1 MEKSQEILLNSIAN
15 SGVTIPPGISSVKN
29 LTPETLFF
37 ISSQS
42 LHLIDQNLSFTSSL
56 PENSVSD
63 RLKLCSDLASAFK
76 TLGFVGDISFH
87 KFLYPSEEDLY
98 ELVRFLVGRL
108 SDVEAR
114 KDAVSES
121 KRRLKTP
128 EENVDDTGP
137 LPHKELLG
145 RVGDPLM
152 MTQTPESSQRSYL
165 TTNKMDEFYNG
176 VHIPGEGRV
185 DSSEEISGGEQD
197 VLDLVEGVRSSL
209 RENEHDSEYGL
220 QSTSPCVNLPQ
231 MNCKTGTL
239 QDQKEMLVEKSV
251 SGSVELHKLQ
261 EKLGLLRA
269 AVNMA
274 SNESCPTNFYVN
286 QLNDPVELKMGK
298 IVEMESHWNDKRKA
312 LEQEKSYLEETLKAA
327 EPESYLK
334 YKKLE
339 EIELELEFILAEK
352 KKREEELIILSAKAE
367 KRPELEPRSTYIQR
381 IEEITKNSQKQ
392 DADIERILKE
402 TRELQ
407 LESNSIQERLNRT
420 HAVVDEMVFREAKKD
435 QVGRQAYRIL
445 TSIHDSFEQIAEN
458 LLATDRARREVAD
471 YEGKLATMASRT
483 VDIDKLKADLDTIRR
498 ENDLLEAR
506 LSENLSKDSSQ
517 SVG

>member
-15 SGVTIPPGISSVKN
+15 SGVTIPPGISSVKD

-42 LHLIDQNLSFTSSL
+42 LHLIDQNSSFTSSL

-98 ELVRFLVGRL
+98 ELVRFLAGRL

-121 KRRLKTP
+121 KRSLKTP

-152 MTQTPESSQRSYL
+152 MTETPESSQRSYL

-197 VLDLVEGVRSSL
+197 VLDMVEGVRSSL

-231 MNCKTGTL
+231 MNCKTETL

-251 SGSVELHKLQ
+251 SG
-261 EKLGLLRA
+261 
-269 AVNMA
+269 
-274 SNESCPTNFYVN
+274 
-286 QLNDPVELKMGK
+286 
-298 IVEMESHWNDKRKA
+298 NDKRKA
-312 LEQEKSYLEETLKAA
+312 LEQEKSYLEETLKAT

-352 KKREEELIILSAKAE
+352 KKREDELIILSAKAE

-381 IEEITKNSQKQ
+381 IEEITKNSRKQ
-392 DADIERILKE
+392 DADIERILKA